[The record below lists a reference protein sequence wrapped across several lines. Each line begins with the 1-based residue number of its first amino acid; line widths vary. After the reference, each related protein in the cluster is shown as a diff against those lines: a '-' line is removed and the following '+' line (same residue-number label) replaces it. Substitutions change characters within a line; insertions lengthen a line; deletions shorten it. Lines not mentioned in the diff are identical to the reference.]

1 MTSTQINAG
10 LFRRLA
16 ALTYDLFLV
25 VAIWFGVAGLAV
37 LLNVLISGGEAL
49 PVWVAQWILFP
60 ALIGSTFL
68 FYYWFWTHGG
78 QSLGMRA
85 WRLKVI
91 SDTVSD
97 SDKNPHQI
105 ASLKPNLRQCALRF
119 FIGFFS
125 GGLGLVFCLFSKDK
139 KSLQCKLSQTRVIVL
154 DKEKPY

>member
-1 MTSTQINAG
+1 MTSTHTNAG

-16 ALTYDLFLV
+16 ALIYDLFLV

-37 LLNVLISGGEAL
+37 LLNVFISGGEAL
-49 PVWVAQWILFP
+49 PVWLAQWILFP

-78 QSLGMRA
+78 QTLGMRA

-91 SDTVSD
+91 SDTASD
-97 SDKNPHQI
+97 SDKNSHKLP
-105 ASLKPNLRQCALRF
+105 SFKPSFKQCLLRF

-139 KSLQCKLSQTRVIVL
+139 KSLHCKLSQTKVIVI